1 MWFIAGKLLLPRWKK
16 KLTWS
21 AEVVT
26 KHMQV
31 DRMFRAD
38 AAITIKQNKTKTER
52 GGHPHNK
59 KGDRAL
65 SYNGAKT
72 ATHKYSFN
80 CMLLKKLVSISVWKK
95 TWNSC
100 NEWRMSIND
109 DQQVESFNEMKV
121 QSL

>member
-1 MWFIAGKLLLPRWKK
+1 MWFIAGKLLLPRCKK

-52 GGHPHNK
+52 GGILTIKRGIVHCLIMVQRQRLINI
-59 KGDRAL
+59 L
-65 SYNGAKT
+65 STVCY
-72 ATHKYSFN
+72 
-80 CMLLKKLVSISVWKK
+80 
-95 TWNSC
+95 
-100 NEWRMSIND
+100 
-109 DQQVESFNEMKV
+109 
-121 QSL
+121 